1 MALRSDPLL
10 IGVNYLET
18 PLLTDYQQRRWCL
31 NISSIVD
38 NSSLLR
44 IQGNL
49 GKKNGTCVLLNVCS
63 MAVSSQYM
71 LAEPF
76 TVFVMLN

>member
-10 IGVNYLET
+10 IGVNF
-18 PLLTDYQQRRWCL
+18 
-31 NISSIVD
+31 V
-38 NSSLLR
+38 SLLR